1 MAGLPAPLA
10 YLLFSWIVVT
20 AVLVVLLVYRTT
32 LSTKEDDQL
41 YLNKAEAV
49 MMGGEQRVIIGKL
62 EKLNK
67 PILLLAVLSGVLLLA
82 TAAMWVYIGLSS
94 F

>member
-10 YLLFSWIVVT
+10 YLVISWVVVT

-49 MMGGEQRVIIGKL
+49 MMGGEQRAIIGKL
-62 EKLNK
+62 EKLHV
-67 PILLLAVLSGVLLLA
+67 PILAMAVLSGVLLIA
-82 TAAMWVYIGLSS
+82 SAAVWVWIGLTS